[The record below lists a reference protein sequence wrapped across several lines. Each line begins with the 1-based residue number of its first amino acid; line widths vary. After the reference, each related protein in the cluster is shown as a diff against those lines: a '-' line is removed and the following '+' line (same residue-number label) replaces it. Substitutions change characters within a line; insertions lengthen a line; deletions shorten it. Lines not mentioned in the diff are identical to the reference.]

1 MPTAQATAMIGH
13 NNPPANTPEDL
24 RDELQHRHA
33 ALLEKAT
40 DLLNAGSRVPE
51 TVADDN
57 EAAKITVFIKQ
68 IANAAKG
75 LEAARVDEKQPYLN
89 LGRAVDG
96 FFGSVKEQLDT
107 LSRKAKRP
115 LDAYLKAK
123 ADEERREREAR
134 AAEERR
140 QAQEQAN
147 AAAALAQLGATAQ
160 AESTLQVAAQ
170 TEARAVTLEVSARI
184 AAKLARVRAD
194 EGSASSLRTRWVG
207 EVTDRA
213 ALDLEA
219 LRHHLPA
226 DALQKALNAYIAA
239 GGRELRG
246 ARIEQKSEAVVR

>member
-1 MPTAQATAMIGH
+1 M
-13 NNPPANTPEDL
+13 
-24 RDELQHRHA
+24 
-33 ALLEKAT
+33 
-40 DLLNAGSRVPE
+40 
-51 TVADDN
+51 ADDN

-170 TEARAVTLEVSARI
+170 TEARAVTLE
-184 AAKLARVRAD
+184 AAATVKPAELARVRAD

-213 ALDLEA
+213 ALDLEG
-219 LRHHLPA
+219 LRYHIPA
-226 DALQKALNAYIAA
+226 DALQKALNSYIAA
-239 GGRELRG
+239 GGRDLRG
-246 ARIEQKSEAVVR
+246 ARIEQKSEVVVR